1 MATVDSKLGEESS
14 PCSTAPIVTSGS
26 ASSPQS
32 EAVTN
37 ELQELSLQHAPNLLP
52 ICERRNVLQLKLQQR
67 RTREELVNQGIMP
80 PLKSSASFHEQRRS
94 LERARTEDYLKRKIR
109 SRPQRSEL
117 VRMHILE
124 GVSFTQSYTP
134 YQTLSHTSTI
144 TGPETNKET
153 SAEPSLQAKQ
163 LLLKRARLADD
174 LNDKISQ
181 RPGPMELI
189 HKNILPV
196 HSSLKQAI
204 IETEFPKVVGE
215 NSSFDEESSDGFSPD
230 QMFCQHSPPDP
241 THLPSP
247 PETLANETTPKQVP
261 PPPPPPPP
269 LPNTAGPA
277 PQQNVANGTTGQKQA
292 PALQKGGKGSS
303 ERPGQ
308 RSKKVR
314 DNKPKVKKLKYHQYV
329 PPDQKAEREPPPLLD
344 SSYAKLLYQQQI
356 FLQLQIINQQ
366 QQNYNYHTILP
377 APPKPPADQH
387 PASANGPS
395 PSSNA
400 PSLQSTSTNSTGQN
414 PPTTTNECG
423 IKIGPLPPNL
433 EELKVAALK
442 QELKLRGLTV
452 SGTKNDLI
460 ERLKNFQEQYGGNA
474 VTNVPTSCKTNITQP
489 TPQQSGVP
497 SAPAVG
503 GVSSPYQS
511 TDSSMVVP
519 TFSFVGTVE
528 RGRAQTTALHIM
540 QFGSTSSSPPVSPAH
555 SDRSLAG
562 ISPDEMSCNGDAFGE
577 MVTSPLTQLSLR
589 PSPPLPT
596 TVSIKEEP
604 DSQMPQSSCCLVT
617 VTAPIDKDQML
628 KEKDRRIQELTHM
641 LLQKQQL
648 VESLR
653 SQLEGKQVGA
663 PIQVKEEP
671 PGVTVEMVR
680 VTVKEEVI
688 ELEESEMGTELQ
700 VFPHEAQVQVA
711 NETEQNQQQQL
722 VMQQIQRNLQQQSH
736 QRKRKTNKQQRN
748 QMQGKLQ
755 QQKELPKAHTNQ
767 QSSPVSSFP
776 VDILKSNSAPTTVT
790 DSNGNQFLLT
800 LSNQNTE
807 TPARGRPQ
815 GKISNNIPVQRLQST
830 PNKLP
835 SQSEFELLNNNS
847 LSEEPMQTVI
857 LKQPI
862 KKVLKPELKVSTSY
876 KTANCTSIMA
886 PLNVQPF
893 FSSVDTINNSEPVPS
908 SPNNN
913 GNGCNQRVDDLFDI
927 LIQRGEISENFK
939 ATPDPILERLRPNT
953 PLLSSSAPLNI
964 STPPTDCL
972 IKTLILEPQAPS
984 FETHSSCDS
993 GSGRLEDFLE
1003 STTGKPLLGVEP
1015 GGPTTLIVD
1024 LHNQMLSTPSILDHP
1039 RSPMDTCDLSFS
1051 SNMPSDLVNSASDS
1065 MDWMDSIGHCGMG
1078 GDGGEGPGMNAQVSS
1093 SLFSTDF
1100 LDTSDLHW
1108 SSL

>member
-1 MATVDSKLGEESS
+1 MATVDSMLGEESS
-14 PCSTAPIVTSGS
+14 PSSTAPIVITGS

-37 ELQELSLQHAPNLLP
+37 DLQEMSLQHAPNLLP

-67 RTREELVNQGIMP
+67 RTRDELVNQGIMP
-80 PLKSSASFHEQRRS
+80 PLKSSASFHEQKRS

-109 SRPQRSEL
+109 SRPERSEL

-124 GVSFTQSYTP
+124 
-134 YQTLSHTSTI
+134 
-144 TGPETNKET
+144 ET

-204 IETEFPKVVGE
+204 IETEFPKAVVE

-230 QMFCQHSPPDP
+230 QMFCQHSPLGP

-261 PPPPPPPP
+261 PPPPPPP

-277 PQQNVANGTTGQKQA
+277 HQQNLANGTTGQKQA
-292 PALQKGGKGSS
+292 SALQKGGKGSS

-314 DNKPKVKKLKYHQYV
+314 DSKPKVKKLKYHQYV
-329 PPDQKAEREPPPLLD
+329 PPDQKPEREPPPLLD

-400 PSLQSTSTNSTGQN
+400 PPLQSTSTISTGQN
-414 PPTTTNECG
+414 HPTTANEVG

-433 EELKVAALK
+433 EELKVAGLK

-474 VTNVPTSCKTNITQP
+474 ITNVPTSCKTNITQP
-489 TPQQSGVP
+489 TPQQSGEP
-497 SAPAVG
+497 SAHAVG
-503 GVSSPYQS
+503 GSSSPYQS

-528 RGRAQTTALHIM
+528 RGGAQATALHIM
-540 QFGSTSSSPPVSPAH
+540 QFGSTSSSPPNSPAH

-562 ISPDEMSCNGDAFGE
+562 ISPDETSCNGDAFGE

-589 PSPPLPT
+589 PSPPLPN

-604 DSQMPQSSCCLVT
+604 DSQTPQSSCCLVT
-617 VTAPIDKDQML
+617 VADPIDKDQML
-628 KEKDRRIQELTHM
+628 KEKDRRIQELTRM

-648 VESLR
+648 VETLR

-671 PGVTVEMVR
+671 PGVTMEMVR

-700 VFPHEAQVQVA
+700 VFPHAEQVQAA
-711 NETEQNQQQQL
+711 NEIEQNRQQQL
-722 VMQQIQRNLQQQSH
+722 LMQQIQCNLQRQAH
-736 QRKRKTNKQQRN
+736 QRKRKTNKQQHN
-748 QMQGKLQ
+748 PMQGKQQ
-755 QQKELPKAHTNQ
+755 QQKELPQALTNQ

-790 DSNGNQFLLT
+790 DRNGNQFLLT

-807 TPARGRPQ
+807 TPARGRTQ
-815 GKISNNIPVQRLQST
+815 GKITNNITVQRLQST
-830 PNKLP
+830 PNQLP

-847 LSEEPMQTVI
+847 LSEEPVQTVI

-876 KTANCTSIMA
+876 KTAKCTSIVA

-893 FSSVDTINNSEPVPS
+893 SSSVDTINNSEPVPS

-913 GNGCNQRVDDLFDI
+913 ENGCNQRVDDLFDI

-939 ATPDPILERLRPNT
+939 ATPDPVVERLRPNT
-953 PLLSSSAPLNI
+953 PLFSSSAPLNF
-964 STPPTDCL
+964 STPPTDWL

-984 FETHSSCDS
+984 FDTHSSCDS

-1039 RSPMDTCDLSFS
+1039 RSPMYTCDLSFS
-1051 SNMPSDLVNSASDS
+1051 SNSPSDLVNSASDS
-1065 MDWMDSIGHCGMG
+1065 MDWMDSIGHYGMG
-1078 GDGGEGPGMNAQVSS
+1078 GTGGEGPGMNAQVSS